1 VGSAAQ
7 IKAMKKVAGKIRTQM
22 AQFREL
28 EAFTQ
33 FSSDLDADTKHKLER
48 GLRIRELLKQSQYQ
62 PVEIGTQVVL
72 FYAIREGF
80 IDEISIDTLRDYEEQ
95 LVDYLKATQQGLL
108 SELTEDWNDEI
119 ESRVYRA
126 VETFTNSYSAQ
137 VKNTEK

>member
-1 VGSAAQ
+1 
-7 IKAMKKVAGKIRTQM
+7 MKKVAGKVRTQM

-33 FSSDLDADTKHKLER
+33 FSSDLDADTKQKLER

-62 PVEIGTQVVL
+62 PVAVGSQVVL

-80 IDEISIDTLRDYEEQ
+80 IDNLAVETLKDYEEQ
-95 LVDYLKATQQGLL
+95 LIDYLKATQRELL
-108 SELTEDWNDEI
+108 DELTEEWNDEV
-119 ESRVYRA
+119 ESRVHRA
-126 VETFTNSYSAQ
+126 VETFTDSYSAQ